1 LKLAAKLS
9 EIDAMLRGFVGADEE
24 HGNVTAVTLLQKRI
38 VVYIHFAKNGA
49 KFSQQRCDGRFRL
62 LAKMATGARVQRH
75 VDGPRS
81 AKAKI
86 FRMLAHRFHTKV
98 HLTESSRTV
107 KAACIVRWQ
116 LFRDG
121 RQEA

>member
-1 LKLAAKLS
+1 
-9 EIDAMLRGFVGADEE
+9 MLRGFVRADEE
-24 HGNVTAVTLLQKRI
+24 NGNVPAITLLQMRI
-38 VVYIHFAKNGA
+38 VVYIHLAKNGA
-49 KFSQQRCDGRFRL
+49 KFSQQRSDGRFRF

-75 VDGPRS
+75 VKGPRC

-98 HLTESSRTV
+98 HLIERSHTL
-107 KAACIVRWQ
+107 KAGRIVRWQ